1 MIHSCEGIQQGDPL
15 GPLLFCLSIHHLL
28 LALHSELRMSYLDD
42 ISLGG
47 DVEDISNDLVMFK
60 QGAKDVGLQLNPN
73 KCEIISVVPDSQN
86 SILSLLPGSRI
97 VNLSMATL
105 LGSPLGDV
113 PGISSVLSE
122 KTNLLKIMGERLP
135 LLSTHD
141 AYLLLRHSI
150 ALPELLYCL
159 RTAPCFLSPQLQQ
172 YDAVLKTIMCNTFN
186 IHLSNDHSAWT
197 QAVLPVRHGGLGIRS
212 AVRLAPSAYLA
223 SAAASSTLVHQILPP
238 QFSDTDLPCFQ
249 EALALWPSR
258 KIY

>member
-1 MIHSCEGIQQGDPL
+1 M
-15 GPLLFCLSIHHLL
+15 
-28 LALHSELRMSYLDD
+28 
-42 ISLGG
+42 
-47 DVEDISNDLVMFK
+47 
-60 QGAKDVGLQLNPN
+60 
-73 KCEIISVVPDSQN
+73 PDSQN

-141 AYLLLRHSI
+141 AYLLLCHSI

-186 IHLSNDHSAWT
+186 IHLSTDHSAWT

-212 AVRLAPSAYLA
+212 AVRLAPSADLA

>member
-1 MIHSCEGIQQGDPL
+1 MIQGIQQGDPL

-86 SILSLLPGSRI
+86 SILSLIPGSRI

-113 PGISSVLSE
+113 PGISSVLTA

-150 ALPELLYCL
+150 ALPKLLYCL

-172 YDAVLKTIMCNTFN
+172 YDAVLKTIMCTPS
-186 IHLSNDHSAWT
+186 ISTSPMIIL
-197 QAVLPVRHGGLGIRS
+197 RGLKLFFR
-212 AVRLAPSAYLA
+212 
-223 SAAASSTLVHQILPP
+223 
-238 QFSDTDLPCFQ
+238 
-249 EALALWPSR
+249 
-258 KIY
+258 

>member
-1 MIHSCEGIQQGDPL
+1 MRLRKKIFARFARAPPIHQLFMSDP
-15 GPLLFCLSIHHLL
+15 PLTKI
-28 LALHSELRMSYLDD
+28 LHPPLLRMSYLDD

-47 DVEDISNDLVMFK
+47 DLEDISNDLVMFK

-113 PGISSVLSE
+113 PGISSVLTE

-141 AYLLLRHSI
+141 GLPSFAPFHCPSKAVVLSSHSTMLLI
-150 ALPELLYCL
+150 
-159 RTAPCFLSPQLQQ
+159 T
-172 YDAVLKTIMCNTFN
+172 TT
-186 IHLSNDHSAWT
+186 
-197 QAVLPVRHGGLGIRS
+197 S
-212 AVRLAPSAYLA
+212 AVRCCSQNNYVQHLQYLP
-223 SAAASSTLVHQILPP
+223 LQ
-238 QFSDTDLPCFQ
+238 
-249 EALALWPSR
+249 
-258 KIY
+258 